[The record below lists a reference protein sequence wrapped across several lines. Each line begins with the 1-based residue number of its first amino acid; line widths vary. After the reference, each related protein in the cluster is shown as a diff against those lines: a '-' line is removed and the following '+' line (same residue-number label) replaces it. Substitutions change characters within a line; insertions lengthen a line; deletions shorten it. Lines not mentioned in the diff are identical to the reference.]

1 MAVMADFGDDAALK
15 TIFFGNRPTAKR
27 LRKSK
32 LVVLEGPDSGREL
45 AVAKEQVF
53 CGRAGVCDLVLSDK
67 TVSSRHFSITAVD
80 NGYVLRDEGSS
91 NGTFYG
97 DVKIREI
104 YLRPGTVFRAGNTV
118 LKFTPTDDLLT
129 IELSERDRFDQV
141 IGQSVPMREIFANLE
156 RVAPSELTVLIQGE
170 TGTGKEMVAKAIHN
184 HSPRKNKPFV
194 VLDCSAIPKDLIEST
209 IFGHEKGS
217 FTGAISQHRGVF
229 EQANGGTIFL
239 DEIGELELNLQ
250 PKLLRVLEN
259 REVKRVGSDRTIQV
273 DVRVVAATNRDLRKM
288 VLDNQFR
295 EDLYFRMSVMTVEL
309 PPLRTRRED
318 IPLLISHFL
327 GKHNEP
333 RRELGKP
340 TLEVSPEA
348 MQALMERPW
357 SGNIRELKNL
367 VERAASLGD
376 GPVLTRRDF
385 ALGSPVSLPA
395 APAAVTVPMQSPV
408 VPAPLPAVAAPV
420 SVSSASEP
428 APRRDDEVV
437 YGVDIAVP
445 FKEAKDALTDQFE
458 AIYLRLLVAAN
469 RGNISQC
476 AKAAGLTRFHLRELL
491 KKHDIRAKE

>member
-1 MAVMADFGDDAALK
+1 MAIMADFGDDAALK

-32 LVVLEGPDSGREL
+32 LVVLEGPDAGREL

-53 CGRAGVCDLVLSDK
+53 GGRNGVCDLVLSDK

-104 YLRPGTVFRAGNTV
+104 FLRPGTVFRAGNTV
-118 LKFTPTDDLLT
+118 LKFTPTDDVLT

-141 IGQSVPMREIFANLE
+141 LGQSVPMREIFANLE
-156 RVAPSELTVLIQGE
+156 RVSPSELTVLIQGE

-194 VLDCSAIPKDLIEST
+194 VLDCSSIPKDLIEST

-217 FTGAISQHRGVF
+217 FTGAINQHRGVF

-288 VLDNQFR
+288 VADGGFR
-295 EDLYFRMSVMTVEL
+295 EDLYFRMSVMSIEL

-318 IPLLISHFL
+318 IPQLINHFL
-327 GKHNEP
+327 VKHNQA
-333 RRELGKP
+333 RREQGRP

-348 MQALMERPW
+348 MAALLERPW
-357 SGNIRELKNL
+357 AGNIRELKNQ

-376 GPVLTRRDF
+376 GPSLTRRDF
-385 ALGSPVSLPA
+385 MLGGPVGLAPPTPAPVPA
-395 APAAVTVPMQSPV
+395 ALPVVVVEPAPSAAVSS
-408 VPAPLPAVAAPV
+408 APAVAA
-420 SVSSASEP
+420 AP
-428 APRRDDEVV
+428 ARDNEVRFE
-437 YGVDIAVP
+437 VDIGVP
-445 FKEAKDALTDQFE
+445 FKDAKDTLTDQFE
-458 AIYLRLLVAAN
+458 AIYLRMLVVAN
-469 RGNISQC
+469 KGNISQC
-476 AKAAGLTRFHLRELL
+476 AKVAGLTRFHLRELL
-491 KKHDIRAKE
+491 KKHDIKAKE